1 MNNTGFSNGS
11 QSVDRSNTGA
21 SLGGTHAGF
30 PGPFPGGVP
39 PNYQNFIG
47 PQNMEQQFNYI
58 NNMSDD

>member
-1 MNNTGFSNGS
+1 MTNTGFSSGS
-11 QSVDRSNTGA
+11 QAANGTNTGA
-21 SLGGTHAGF
+21 TAGGF

-58 NNMSDD
+58 NSMSDD